1 MMNGSQRM
9 QAKLVHKMRG
19 ITLIELMIVVVVIGI
34 MAAIA
39 YPNYREFVARAN
51 RNEAKAALLRIATN
65 QERFYLQN
73 NSYTCDMTRLGFAT
87 AAGFVTESRTYTV
100 DVTSCDSNNFT
111 AQAVYN
117 IPGDPEAGK
126 CGTFLIN
133 GRNVKTSLPDPPGN
147 CWTRTR

>member
-1 MMNGSQRM
+1 MNGTQLM
-9 QAKLVHKMRG
+9 HKMRG
-19 ITLIELMIVVVVIGI
+19 ITLIELMIVVVIIGI

-73 NSYTCDMTRLGFAT
+73 NSYTCDMTRLGFPV
-87 AAGFVTESRTYTV
+87 AAAFVTESRAYTV
-100 DVTSCDSNNFT
+100 DVTFCDSNNFN
-111 AQAVYN
+111 AQAVFN

-133 GRNVKTSLPDPPGN
+133 GRNVKTSLPNPPGD